1 MTVRLRPATAEDWDV
16 FRTLYESVAAEGLW
30 LGAEMPVDWES
41 RRPGW
46 DEAVASDRW
55 SVELAEADAVP
66 VGWMTAE
73 LARYGRTEIGMGIVD
88 GYRSQGIGTQLL
100 AAALA
105 WSRTVGAHKVTLQ
118 VWPHNERAIGLYR
131 KFGFELEGRL
141 RRHWRR
147 ADGALWDAVVM
158 GLVLDEQSPGGP

>member
-1 MTVRLRPATAEDWDV
+1 MIVRLRPATAEDWDV
-16 FRTLYESVAAEGLW
+16 FRTLYESVAVEGRW
-30 LGAEMPVDWES
+30 LGAEMPVDWEA

-55 SVELAEADAVP
+55 SVALAEADGVP

-73 LARYGRTEIGMGIVD
+73 LTRYGRTEVGMGVVD

-100 AAALA
+100 AAAVA
-105 WSRTVGAHKVTLQ
+105 WSRTAHAHKVTLQ
-118 VWPHNERAIGLYR
+118 VWPHNECAIGLYR
-131 KFGFELEGRL
+131 KFGFELEGQL

-158 GLVLDEQSPGGP
+158 GLVLDEASPGGP